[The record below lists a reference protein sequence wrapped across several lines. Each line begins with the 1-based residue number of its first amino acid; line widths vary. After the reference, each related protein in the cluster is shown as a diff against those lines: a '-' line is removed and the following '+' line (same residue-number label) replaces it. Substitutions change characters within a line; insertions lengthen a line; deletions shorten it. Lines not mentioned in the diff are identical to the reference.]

1 MKTKNILLVALAVLT
16 VSSCKDS
23 EEEEPM
29 NPVTEQILATGLN
42 VGADGVD
49 TTVVFPK
56 SDAYGVDIN
65 FASGSGKWMSAKEC
79 TDAVKGA
86 QGIRIQCAPSDTSL
100 FAREATVN
108 ISSPR
113 GNYVVKVNQK
123 PYKLAYFTDS
133 IIYVKN
139 TGGSVVLRVKAN
151 SPFKIKKIPQITGSG
166 ENTKFVDTSWLEE
179 IYKKVNCNE
188 GQTLEFPF
196 GVQLNT
202 GLGRSASYGISV
214 ESILPN
220 DNARGI
226 KVRDIIEVRQEPR
239 TLNASETI
247 KFGMFSEP
255 LSVLLGQDKENL
267 SRLRK
272 LTMTG
277 YPTPYDIEY
286 AAKIGKLSLDTLDMS
301 GLNATFYSDEFDI
314 EEREFFGSH
323 LSRILLPQGIGA
335 IRNEAF
341 ANCKNLKTVVLPSS
355 VEHIGV
361 EAFASSPKIEEIVI
375 PADSKL
381 SSIYD
386 EAFNTGGTLTTLFI
400 PKAANLS
407 AKALKGLRV
416 KNLHVALTTPPTLDS
431 DTEVD
436 RSKSTLYVP
445 KGCKDKYASATYWKD
460 FGKIVEE

>member
-1 MKTKNILLVALAVLT
+1 MNARNVILFLSAATLT
-16 VSSCKDS
+16 FASCKDNS
-23 EEEEPM
+23 EDEPM

-56 SDAYGVDIN
+56 SDAYEANIN
-65 FASGSGKWMSAKEC
+65 FASGTGNWMTVKEC
-79 TDAVKGA
+79 TDAVTGA
-86 QGIRIQCAPSDTSL
+86 PGIRIQCAPSDTSL
-100 FAREATVN
+100 FARDATVN

-113 GNYVVKVNQK
+113 GNYVLKVNQK

-139 TGGSVVLRVKAN
+139 TGGSLVLRVKAR
-151 SPFKIKKIPQITGSG
+151 
-166 ENTKFVDTSWLEE
+166 LET
-179 IYKKVNCNE
+179 IYKEVKCNE

-196 GVQLNT
+196 EVLLNT
-202 GLGRSASYGISV
+202 GLGRSADYGITGDS
-214 ESILPN
+214 LHN
-220 DNARGI
+220 DNAWY
-226 KVRDIIEVRQEPR
+226 IEVRQEPR

-255 LSVLLGQDKENL
+255 LSVLLGQDEENL

-301 GLNATFYSDEFDI
+301 GLDVTFYSYEFDI

-323 LSRILLPQGIGA
+323 LSRILLPKGIDA

-341 ANCKNLKTVVLPSS
+341 ANCKNLKTVVLPAS
-355 VEHIGV
+355 VERIGV

-381 SSIYD
+381 GSVYN

-400 PKAANLS
+400 PKTANLS
-407 AKALKGLRV
+407 SKALKGLRV
-416 KNLHVALTTPPTLDS
+416 KALHVAITTPPALDP
-431 DTEVD
+431 DTKVD

>member
-1 MKTKNILLVALAVLT
+1 MNARNVILFLSAATLT
-16 VSSCKDS
+16 FASCKDNS
-23 EEEEPM
+23 EDEPM

-65 FASGSGKWMSAKEC
+65 FASGTGNWMTVKEC
-79 TDAVKGA
+79 TDAVTGA

-100 FAREATVN
+100 FARDATVN

-113 GNYVVKVNQK
+113 GNYVLKVNQK

-139 TGGSVVLRVKAN
+139 TGGSLVLRVKAN
-151 SPFKIKKIPQITGSG
+151 SPFIIKKIPQVTGSG
-166 ENTKFVDTSWLEE
+166 ENTKFVDTSWLET
-179 IYKKVNCNE
+179 IYKEVKCNE

-196 GVQLNT
+196 EVLLNT
-202 GLGRSASYGISV
+202 GLGRSADYGITGDS
-214 ESILPN
+214 LHN
-220 DNARGI
+220 DNAWY
-226 KVRDIIEVRQEPR
+226 IEVRQEPR

-255 LSVLLGQDKENL
+255 LSVLLGQDEENL

-277 YPTPYDIEY
+277 YTTPYDIEY

-301 GLNATFYSDEFDI
+301 GLDVTFYSYEFDI

-323 LSRILLPQGIGA
+323 LSRILLPKGIDA

-341 ANCKNLKTVVLPSS
+341 ANCKNLKTVVLPAS
-355 VEHIGV
+355 VERIGV

-381 SSIYD
+381 GSVYN

-400 PKAANLS
+400 PKTANLS
-407 AKALKGLRV
+407 SKALKGLRV
-416 KNLHVALTTPPTLDS
+416 KALHVAITTPPALDP
-431 DTEVD
+431 DTKVD

-460 FGKIVEE
+460 FGNIVEE

>member
-1 MKTKNILLVALAVLT
+1 M
-16 VSSCKDS
+16 
-23 EEEEPM
+23 
-29 NPVTEQILATGLN
+29 
-42 VGADGVD
+42 
-49 TTVVFPK
+49 
-56 SDAYGVDIN
+56 
-65 FASGSGKWMSAKEC
+65 
-79 TDAVKGA
+79 
-86 QGIRIQCAPSDTSL
+86 
-100 FAREATVN
+100 
-108 ISSPR
+108 
-113 GNYVVKVNQK
+113 
-123 PYKLAYFTDS
+123 
-133 IIYVKN
+133 
-139 TGGSVVLRVKAN
+139 
-151 SPFKIKKIPQITGSG
+151 
-166 ENTKFVDTSWLEE
+166 DTSWLEE

-431 DTEVD
+431 DTEVN